1 MRVAFFP
8 GVESG
13 LGFMPNVPKGP
24 QTADREL
31 VREEFRRARKTDAR
45 EREPAPVAPSRWHD
59 LAELGQS
66 VWYDNVARPALAS
79 GLLERLIAEDHVTGG
94 TSNPSIFAKA
104 VLESDLYDEE
114 FAAAPASWS
123 PEQIFE
129 RCAIADIRRA
139 ADLLRPVWERTRG
152 ADGYVSIEEEAS
164 VAFDETLAVRRGH
177 ELKALVD
184 RANVMIKVPGTPA
197 GVAAFR
203 RLTRE
208 GVSVNVTLLFSRERY
223 REVAEAYVDAISER
237 AAAGEDVSAIS
248 SVASFFVSRI
258 DAKADA
264 LLDEGSPLR
273 GTIAVAN
280 AKLAYADVF
289 EPVFS
294 SQRWR
299 QLRCAGAN
307 VQRPLWASTGTKDPN
322 YRPTLYIEELI
333 GPETVTTAP
342 DATIDAFRTDGAVA
356 PTLTA
361 GIEEARERLASLAE
375 QGVDLDEIT
384 AALER
389 DGVEQ
394 FARAYEDMI
403 AAIAEKRARA

>member
-1 MRVAFFP
+1 
-8 GVESG
+8 
-13 LGFMPNVPKGP
+13 MPNVPEGP

-31 VREEFRRARKTDAR
+31 VREEFRRVRKTDAR

-59 LAELGQS
+59 LAQLGQS

-114 FAAAPASWS
+114 FAAAPAGWS

-139 ADLLRPVWERTRG
+139 ADLLRPVWEHTSG

-264 LLDEGSPLR
+264 LLDEASPLR

-299 QLRCAGAN
+299 QLRSAGAN
-307 VQRPLWASTGTKDPN
+307 VQRPLWASTGTKDPS

-403 AAIAEKRARA
+403 AAIADNRARA

>member
-203 RLTRE
+203 RLTLE

-307 VQRPLWASTGTKDPN
+307 VQRPLWASTGTKDPS

-403 AAIAEKRARA
+403 AAIAEKRTRA

>member
-1 MRVAFFP
+1 
-8 GVESG
+8 
-13 LGFMPNVPKGP
+13 MPNLSVGAKA
-24 QTADREL
+24 ADGEL

-45 EREPAPVAPSRWHD
+45 ERESAPVAPSRWHE

-114 FAAAPASWS
+114 FAAAPGGWS

-129 RCAIADIRRA
+129 RCAIADIRHA

-208 GVSVNVTLLFSRERY
+208 GVSINVTLLFSRERY

-258 DAKADA
+258 DAKADP

-289 EPVFS
+289 KPVFS

-299 QLRCAGAN
+299 QLRSAGAN
-307 VQRPLWASTGTKDPN
+307 IQRPLWASTGTKDPS

-333 GPETVTTAP
+333 GPETVTTSP
-342 DATIDAFRTDGAVA
+342 DATIDAFRTEGAVA
-356 PTLTA
+356 PTLTV

>member
-1 MRVAFFP
+1 M
-8 GVESG
+8 
-13 LGFMPNVPKGP
+13 
-24 QTADREL
+24 
-31 VREEFRRARKTDAR
+31 
-45 EREPAPVAPSRWHD
+45 
-59 LAELGQS
+59 
-66 VWYDNVARPALAS
+66 
-79 GLLERLIAEDHVTGG
+79 
-94 TSNPSIFAKA
+94 
-104 VLESDLYDEE
+104 LESDLYDEE

-289 EPVFS
+289 EPIFS
-294 SQRWR
+294 SQR
-299 QLRCAGAN
+299 
-307 VQRPLWASTGTKDPN
+307 
-322 YRPTLYIEELI
+322 
-333 GPETVTTAP
+333 
-342 DATIDAFRTDGAVA
+342 
-356 PTLTA
+356 
-361 GIEEARERLASLAE
+361 
-375 QGVDLDEIT
+375 
-384 AALER
+384 
-389 DGVEQ
+389 
-394 FARAYEDMI
+394 
-403 AAIAEKRARA
+403 

>member
-1 MRVAFFP
+1 
-8 GVESG
+8 
-13 LGFMPNVPKGP
+13 MPNVPKGP

-223 REVAEAYVDAISER
+223 REIAEAYVDAISER
-237 AAAGEDVSAIS
+237 AAVGEDVSAIS

-264 LLDEGSPLR
+264 LLDEASPLR

-307 VQRPLWASTGTKDPN
+307 VQRPLWASTGTKDPS

-333 GPETVTTAP
+333 GPETVTTVP

-375 QGVDLDEIT
+375 LGVDLDEIT

>member
-1 MRVAFFP
+1 
-8 GVESG
+8 
-13 LGFMPNVPKGP
+13 MPNVPKGP
-24 QTADREL
+24 QTADREF
-31 VREEFRRARKTDAR
+31 VREEFRRVRETEAR
-45 EREPAPVAPSRWHD
+45 EREPLPVAPSRWHD

-79 GLLERLIAEDHVTGG
+79 GLLERLIADDQVTGG

-129 RCAIADIRRA
+129 RCAIADIRHA

-294 SQRWR
+294 SHRWR
-299 QLRCAGAN
+299 QLRSAGAN
-307 VQRPLWASTGTKDPN
+307 VQRPLWASTGTKDPS

-333 GPETVTTAP
+333 GPETVTTVP

-356 PTLTA
+356 PTLTS
-361 GIEEARERLASLAE
+361 GVEEARERLASLAE

-394 FARAYEDMI
+394 FARAYQEMI
-403 AAIAEKRARA
+403 AAIAEKRGG

>member
-1 MRVAFFP
+1 
-8 GVESG
+8 
-13 LGFMPNVPKGP
+13 MPKVSKGP
-24 QTADREL
+24 QTGDREF
-31 VREEFRRARKTDAR
+31 VREEFRRVREADAR
-45 EREPAPVAPSRWHD
+45 ERELAPVAASRWND
-59 LAELGQS
+59 LADLGQS

-79 GLLERLIAEDHVTGG
+79 GLLERLIAEDNVTGG

-104 VLESDLYDEE
+104 VLGSDLYDQD
-114 FAAAPASWS
+114 FATAPAGSS

-129 RCAIADIRRA
+129 HCAVADIQRA
-139 ADLLRPVWERTRG
+139 ADLLLAVWERTRG
-152 ADGYVSIEEEAS
+152 ADGYISIEEEAS
-164 VAFDETLAVRRGH
+164 VAFDEALAVRRGH

-184 RANVMIKVPGTPA
+184 RPNVMIKVPGTAA

-237 AAAGEDVSAIS
+237 AAAGEDLSAIS

-258 DAKADA
+258 DAKVDA

-273 GTIAVAN
+273 GTIAIAN

-289 EPVFS
+289 DPLFTS
-294 SQRWR
+294 KRWR
-299 QLRCAGAN
+299 QLRSAGAN
-307 VQRPLWASTGTKDPN
+307 VQRPLWASTGTKDPS

-333 GPETVTTAP
+333 GPETVTTVP
-342 DATIDAFRTDGAVA
+342 DATIEAFRTDGAVA

-361 GIEEARERLASLAE
+361 GIAQARSRLASLAE

-389 DGVEQ
+389 DGVQQ
-394 FARAYEDMI
+394 FATAYEDMI
-403 AAIAEKRARA
+403 AAIAEKRARG

>member
-1 MRVAFFP
+1 
-8 GVESG
+8 
-13 LGFMPNVPKGP
+13 MPNVPKGP

-31 VREEFRRARKTDAR
+31 VREEFRRVRKTDAR

-114 FAAAPASWS
+114 FAAASAGWS

-129 RCAIADIRRA
+129 RCAIADIQHA

-203 RLTRE
+203 RQTRE

-258 DAKADA
+258 DTKADA

-307 VQRPLWASTGTKDPN
+307 VQRPLWASTGTKDPS

-375 QGVDLDEIT
+375 QGVDLNEIT

-403 AAIAEKRARA
+403 LAIAEKRAKA

>member
-1 MRVAFFP
+1 
-8 GVESG
+8 
-13 LGFMPNVPKGP
+13 MPNVPKGP

-31 VREEFRRARKTDAR
+31 VREEFRRVRKTDAR
-45 EREPAPVAPSRWHD
+45 ERERAPVPPSRWHA

-79 GLLERLIAEDHVTGG
+79 GLLERLIAEDRVTGG

-104 VLESDLYDEE
+104 VLESDLYDAE
-114 FAAAPASWS
+114 FAAAPAGCS

-129 RCAIADIRRA
+129 RCAIADIRHA

-299 QLRCAGAN
+299 QLRSAGAN
-307 VQRPLWASTGTKDPN
+307 VQRPLWASTGMKDPS

-333 GPETVTTAP
+333 GPETVTTVP
-342 DATIDAFRTDGAVA
+342 DATIDAFRTHGAVA
-356 PTLTA
+356 PTLTS

-394 FARAYEDMI
+394 FAQAYQDMI

>member
-1 MRVAFFP
+1 
-8 GVESG
+8 
-13 LGFMPNVPKGP
+13 
-24 QTADREL
+24 
-31 VREEFRRARKTDAR
+31 
-45 EREPAPVAPSRWHD
+45 
-59 LAELGQS
+59 
-66 VWYDNVARPALAS
+66 
-79 GLLERLIAEDHVTGG
+79 
-94 TSNPSIFAKA
+94 
-104 VLESDLYDEE
+104 
-114 FAAAPASWS
+114 
-123 PEQIFE
+123 
-129 RCAIADIRRA
+129 
-139 ADLLRPVWERTRG
+139 
-152 ADGYVSIEEEAS
+152 
-164 VAFDETLAVRRGH
+164 
-177 ELKALVD
+177 
-184 RANVMIKVPGTPA
+184 
-197 GVAAFR
+197 
-203 RLTRE
+203 
-208 GVSVNVTLLFSRERY
+208 
-223 REVAEAYVDAISER
+223 
-237 AAAGEDVSAIS
+237 VSAIS

-299 QLRCAGAN
+299 QLRSAGAN
-307 VQRPLWASTGTKDPN
+307 VQRPLWASTGTKDPS

-394 FARAYEDMI
+394 FTRAYEGMI
-403 AAIAEKRARA
+403 AAIADKRARA

>member
-1 MRVAFFP
+1 MSDV
-8 GVESG
+8 S
-13 LGFMPNVPKGP
+13 KGP

-31 VREEFRRARKTDAR
+31 VREEFRRVREADAR
-45 EREPAPVAPSRWHD
+45 EREPAPVAASRWKE

-94 TSNPSIFAKA
+94 TSNPSIFSKA
-104 VLESDLYDEE
+104 VLESDLYDREI
-114 FAAAPASWS
+114 AGAPADWS

-129 RCAIADIRRA
+129 RCAVDDIQRA
-139 ADLLRPVWERTRG
+139 ADVLRAIWEGTRG
-152 ADGYVSIEEEAS
+152 ADGYVSIEEEPS
-164 VAFDETLAVRRGH
+164 VAFDEKLAVRRGH

-184 RANVMIKVPGTPA
+184 RPNVMIKVPGTPT

-208 GVSVNVTLLFSRERY
+208 GVSVNVTLLFSRDRY

-237 AAAGEDVSAIS
+237 AAAGEDVAAIA

-258 DAKADA
+258 DAKVDA
-264 LLDEGSPLR
+264 RLAEGSPLR

-289 EPVFS
+289 EPVFT

-299 QLRCAGAN
+299 QLRSAGAN
-307 VQRPLWASTGTKDPN
+307 IQRPLWASTGTKNPS
-322 YRPTLYIEELI
+322 YRPTLYVEELI
-333 GPETVTTAP
+333 GPETVTTVP
-342 DATIDAFRTDGAVA
+342 NVTIDAFRTDGAVA

-361 GIEEARERLASLAE
+361 GIEEARERLASVAE

-384 AALER
+384 DVLER
-389 DGVEQ
+389 EGVQQ
-394 FARAYEDMI
+394 FAQAYDDMI
-403 AAIAEKRARA
+403 AAIAKKRARRA

>member
-1 MRVAFFP
+1 
-8 GVESG
+8 
-13 LGFMPNVPKGP
+13 MPNVPKGP

-31 VREEFRRARKTDAR
+31 VREEFRRVRKTEAR
-45 EREPAPVAPSRWHD
+45 EREPAPVAPSRWHA

-139 ADLLRPVWERTRG
+139 ADLLWPVWERTRG

-299 QLRCAGAN
+299 QLRSAGAN
-307 VQRPLWASTGTKDPN
+307 VQRPLWASTGTKDPS

-361 GIEEARERLASLAE
+361 GIAEARERLASLAE

-394 FARAYEDMI
+394 FARAYENMI

>member
-1 MRVAFFP
+1 
-8 GVESG
+8 
-13 LGFMPNVPKGP
+13 MPNVSKGP
-24 QTADREL
+24 QTADPEL

-45 EREPAPVAPSRWHD
+45 EREPSPVAASRWHD

-114 FAAAPASWS
+114 FAAAPAGWS

-139 ADLLRPVWERTRG
+139 ADLLRPVWERTHG

-197 GVAAFR
+197 GLAAFR

-223 REVAEAYVDAISER
+223 RDVAKAYVDAIS
-237 AAAGEDVSAIS
+237 
-248 SVASFFVSRI
+248 
-258 DAKADA
+258 
-264 LLDEGSPLR
+264 
-273 GTIAVAN
+273 
-280 AKLAYADVF
+280 
-289 EPVFS
+289 
-294 SQRWR
+294 
-299 QLRCAGAN
+299 
-307 VQRPLWASTGTKDPN
+307 
-322 YRPTLYIEELI
+322 
-333 GPETVTTAP
+333 
-342 DATIDAFRTDGAVA
+342 
-356 PTLTA
+356 
-361 GIEEARERLASLAE
+361 
-375 QGVDLDEIT
+375 
-384 AALER
+384 
-389 DGVEQ
+389 
-394 FARAYEDMI
+394 
-403 AAIAEKRARA
+403 

>member
-31 VREEFRRARKTDAR
+31 VREEFRRARETDAR
-45 EREPAPVAPSRWHD
+45 EREPAPVAPSRWHA

-203 RLTRE
+203 RLTLE

-307 VQRPLWASTGTKDPN
+307 VQRPLWASTGTKDPS

-361 GIEEARERLASLAE
+361 GIEEARERLAGLAE
-375 QGVDLDEIT
+375 QGVDLEEIT

-403 AAIAEKRARA
+403 IAIADKRARA

>member
-1 MRVAFFP
+1 VRSP
-8 GVESG
+8 TSG
-13 LGFMPNVPKGP
+13 
-24 QTADREL
+24 
-31 VREEFRRARKTDAR
+31 
-45 EREPAPVAPSRWHD
+45 APLISCGRYGSAPR
-59 LAELGQS
+59 
-66 VWYDNVARPALAS
+66 
-79 GLLERLIAEDHVTGG
+79 GG
-94 TSNPSIFAKA
+94 
-104 VLESDLYDEE
+104 
-114 FAAAPASWS
+114 
-123 PEQIFE
+123 
-129 RCAIADIRRA
+129 
-139 ADLLRPVWERTRG
+139 
-152 ADGYVSIEEEAS
+152 DGYVSIEEEAS

-197 GVAAFR
+197 GLAAFR

-289 EPVFS
+289 KPVFS
-294 SQRWR
+294 SRRWR
-299 QLRCAGAN
+299 QLRSAGAN
-307 VQRPLWASTGTKDPN
+307 VQRPLWASTGTKDPS
-322 YRPTLYIEELI
+322 YRTTLYIEELI
-333 GPETVTTAP
+333 GPDTVTTVP

-394 FARAYEDMI
+394 FARAYKDMI

>member
-1 MRVAFFP
+1 
-8 GVESG
+8 
-13 LGFMPNVPKGP
+13 MPNVPKGP
-24 QTADREL
+24 QMADQEL
-31 VREEFRRARKTDAR
+31 VREEFRRVRKTEAR
-45 EREPAPVAPSRWHD
+45 EREPAPVAPSRWQD

-114 FAAAPASWS
+114 FAAAPPGWS

-129 RCAIADIRRA
+129 RCAIADIRDA

-264 LLDEGSPLR
+264 LLDEASPLR

-299 QLRCAGAN
+299 QLRSAGAN
-307 VQRPLWASTGTKDPN
+307 VQRPLWASTGTKDPS
-322 YRPTLYIEELI
+322 YRPTLYVEELI
-333 GPETVTTAP
+333 GPETVTTVP

-361 GIEEARERLASLAE
+361 GIEEARERVASLAD

>member
-1 MRVAFFP
+1 
-8 GVESG
+8 
-13 LGFMPNVPKGP
+13 MPNVPEGP
-24 QTADREL
+24 QAADREL
-31 VREEFRRARKTDAR
+31 VREEFRRVRKTDAR

-114 FAAAPASWS
+114 FAAASAGWS

-129 RCAIADIRRA
+129 RCAIADIQHA

-258 DAKADA
+258 DTKADA

-299 QLRCAGAN
+299 QLRSAGAN
-307 VQRPLWASTGTKDPN
+307 LQRPLWASTGTKDPS

-375 QGVDLDEIT
+375 QGVDLNEIT

-403 AAIAEKRARA
+403 LAIAEKRAKA

>member
-1 MRVAFFP
+1 
-8 GVESG
+8 
-13 LGFMPNVPKGP
+13 MPNVSKGP
-24 QTADREL
+24 RTADREL
-31 VREEFRRARKTDAR
+31 VREPFRRARETDAR
-45 EREPAPVAPSRWHD
+45 EREPAPVAASRWKE

-79 GLLERLIAEDHVTGG
+79 GLLERLIAQDHVTGG
-94 TSNPSIFAKA
+94 TSNPSIFSKA
-104 VLESDLYDEE
+104 VLESDLYDREI
-114 FAAAPASWS
+114 AGAPADRS

-129 RCAIADIRRA
+129 RCAVADIERA
-139 ADLLRPVWERTRG
+139 ADLLRPVWEHTRG

-164 VAFDETLAVRRGH
+164 VAFDEKLAVRRGH

-184 RANVMIKVPGTPA
+184 RPNVMIKVPGTPA

-208 GVSVNVTLLFSRERY
+208 GVSVNVTLLFSRDRY

-237 AAAGEDVSAIS
+237 AAAGEDVSAIA

-258 DAKADA
+258 DAKVDA
-264 LLDEGSPLR
+264 RLAEGSPLR

-289 EPVFS
+289 EPVFA

-299 QLRCAGAN
+299 QLRSAGAN
-307 VQRPLWASTGTKDPN
+307 VQRPLWASTGTKDPS

-333 GPETVTTAP
+333 GPDTVTTVP
-342 DATIDAFRTDGAVA
+342 DATIEAFRTDGAVA

-361 GIEEARERLASLAE
+361 GTEEAGEHLASLAE
-375 QGVDLDEIT
+375 QGVDLAEIT
-384 AALER
+384 DVLER
-389 DGVEQ
+389 EGVQQ
-394 FARAYEDMI
+394 FAQAYDDMI
-403 AAIAEKRARA
+403 AAIAKKRARRA

>member
-1 MRVAFFP
+1 MSDV
-8 GVESG
+8 S
-13 LGFMPNVPKGP
+13 KGP

-31 VREEFRRARKTDAR
+31 VREEFRRVREADAR
-45 EREPAPVAPSRWHD
+45 EREPAPVAASRWKE

-79 GLLERLIAEDHVTGG
+79 RLLERLIAEDHVTGG
-94 TSNPSIFAKA
+94 TSNPSIFSKA
-104 VLESDLYDEE
+104 VLESDLYDREI
-114 FAAAPASWS
+114 AGAPADCS

-129 RCAIADIRRA
+129 RCAVADIQRA
-139 ADLLRPVWERTRG
+139 ADVLRPIWEGTRG
-152 ADGYVSIEEEAS
+152 ADGYVSIEEEPS
-164 VAFDETLAVRRGH
+164 VAFDEKLAVRRGH

-184 RANVMIKVPGTPA
+184 RHNVMIKVPGTPA

-208 GVSVNVTLLFSRERY
+208 GVSVNVTLLFSRDRY

-237 AAAGEDVSAIS
+237 AAAGEDVAAIA

-258 DAKADA
+258 DAKVDA
-264 LLDEGSPLR
+264 RLAEGSPLR

-289 EPVFS
+289 EPVFA

-299 QLRCAGAN
+299 QLRSAGAN
-307 VQRPLWASTGTKDPN
+307 IQRPLWASTGTKDPS
-322 YRPTLYIEELI
+322 YRPTLYVDELI
-333 GPETVTTAP
+333 GPETVTTVP
-342 DATIDAFRTDGAVA
+342 NATIEAFRTDGAVA

-361 GIEEARERLASLAE
+361 GIEKARERLASVAE

-384 AALER
+384 DVLER
-389 DGVEQ
+389 EGVQQ
-394 FARAYEDMI
+394 FAQAYDDMI
-403 AAIAEKRARA
+403 AAIAKKRARRA

>member
-1 MRVAFFP
+1 
-8 GVESG
+8 
-13 LGFMPNVPKGP
+13 MPNVPKGP

-79 GLLERLIAEDHVTGG
+79 GLLERLIADDQVTGG

-139 ADLLRPVWERTRG
+139 ADLLWPVWERTRG

-203 RLTRE
+203 RLTLE

-223 REVAEAYVDAISER
+223 REIAEAYVDAISER
-237 AAAGEDVSAIS
+237 AAVGEDVSAIS

-264 LLDEGSPLR
+264 LLDEASPLR

-307 VQRPLWASTGTKDPN
+307 VQRPLWASTGTKDPS

-333 GPETVTTAP
+333 GPETVTTVP
-342 DATIDAFRTDGAVA
+342 DATIDAFRTHGAVA
-356 PTLTA
+356 PTLTS
-361 GIEEARERLASLAE
+361 GIEEARERLATLAE

-384 AALER
+384 AVLER

-394 FARAYEDMI
+394 FAQAYQDMI

>member
-1 MRVAFFP
+1 
-8 GVESG
+8 
-13 LGFMPNVPKGP
+13 MPNVPKGP

-237 AAAGEDVSAIS
+237 AAVGEDVSAIS

-264 LLDEGSPLR
+264 LLDEASPLR

-307 VQRPLWASTGTKDPN
+307 VQRPLWASTGTKDPS

-333 GPETVTTAP
+333 GPETVTTVP

-375 QGVDLDEIT
+375 LGVDLDEIT

-403 AAIAEKRARA
+403 AAIAKKRARA

>member
-1 MRVAFFP
+1 
-8 GVESG
+8 
-13 LGFMPNVPKGP
+13 MPNVPKGP

-31 VREEFRRARKTDAR
+31 VREEFRRARKADAR
-45 EREPAPVAPSRWHD
+45 EREPAPVAASRWHD

-203 RLTRE
+203 RLTLE

-307 VQRPLWASTGTKDPN
+307 VQRPLWASTGTKDPS

-333 GPETVTTAP
+333 GPETVTTVP

-394 FARAYEDMI
+394 FARAYENMI

>member
-1 MRVAFFP
+1 
-8 GVESG
+8 
-13 LGFMPNVPKGP
+13 
-24 QTADREL
+24 L

-203 RLTRE
+203 RLTLE

-289 EPVFS
+289 LSTHSGPAWE
-294 SQRWR
+294 R
-299 QLRCAGAN
+299 LAAAGAN
-307 VQRPLWASTGTKDPN
+307 PQRPLWASTGGKNPA
-322 YRPTLYIEELI
+322 YSPTLYIDELI
-333 GPETVTTAP
+333 GENTVTTVP
-342 DATIDAFRTDGAVA
+342 DATLDAFRDA
-356 PTLTA
+356 PDPAPDRLTVVDDVDR
-361 GIEEARERLASLAE
+361 ARADLAALAE
-375 QGVDLDEIT
+375 ASVDLDEIT
-384 AALER
+384 ADLER
-389 DGVEQ
+389 AGVQQ
-394 FARAYEDMI
+394 FAGAYAEMLE
-403 AAIAEKRARA
+403 AIARKRQRIAVS

>member
-1 MRVAFFP
+1 
-8 GVESG
+8 
-13 LGFMPNVPKGP
+13 MPNVSVGAKA
-24 QTADREL
+24 ADREL

-45 EREPAPVAPSRWHD
+45 ERESAPVSPSRWHE

-114 FAAAPASWS
+114 FAAAPGGWS

-129 RCAIADIRRA
+129 RCAIADIRHA

-208 GVSVNVTLLFSRERY
+208 GVSINVTLLFSRERY

-289 EPVFS
+289 KPVFS

-299 QLRCAGAN
+299 QLRSAGAN
-307 VQRPLWASTGTKDPN
+307 VQRPLWASTGTKDPS

-333 GPETVTTAP
+333 GPETVTTSP
-342 DATIDAFRTDGAVA
+342 DATIDAFRKEGAVA
-356 PTLTA
+356 PTLTV

>member
-1 MRVAFFP
+1 
-8 GVESG
+8 
-13 LGFMPNVPKGP
+13 MPNVPKGP

-94 TSNPSIFAKA
+94 TSNPSIFANA

-223 REVAEAYVDAISER
+223 REIAEAYVDAISER
-237 AAAGEDVSAIS
+237 AAAGEDVSSIS

-307 VQRPLWASTGTKDPN
+307 VQRPLWASTGTKDPS

-333 GPETVTTAP
+333 GPETVTTVP

-394 FARAYEDMI
+394 FAGAYEDMI

>member
-45 EREPAPVAPSRWHD
+45 EREPAPVAPSRWHA

-203 RLTRE
+203 RLTLE

-307 VQRPLWASTGTKDPN
+307 VQRPLWASTGTKDPS

-333 GPETVTTAP
+333 GPETVTTVP

-375 QGVDLDEIT
+375 LGVDLDAIT

>member
-45 EREPAPVAPSRWHD
+45 EREPAPVAASRWHD

-139 ADLLRPVWERTRG
+139 ADLLWPVWERTRG

-203 RLTRE
+203 RLTLE

-307 VQRPLWASTGTKDPN
+307 VQRPLWASTGTKDPS

-333 GPETVTTAP
+333 GPETVTTVP

-375 QGVDLDEIT
+375 LGVDLDEIT

-394 FARAYEDMI
+394 FARAYEGMI

>member
-1 MRVAFFP
+1 
-8 GVESG
+8 
-13 LGFMPNVPKGP
+13 MPNVPKGP

-223 REVAEAYVDAISER
+223 REIAEAYVDAISER
-237 AAAGEDVSAIS
+237 AAVGEDVSAIS

-264 LLDEGSPLR
+264 LLDEASPLR

-307 VQRPLWASTGTKDPN
+307 VQRPLWASTGTKDPS

-333 GPETVTTAP
+333 GPETVTTVP

-375 QGVDLDEIT
+375 LGVDLDEIT

-403 AAIAEKRARA
+403 AAIAKKRARA